1 MFEKWKNILTV
12 GLLSAF
18 VLGFGIWA
26 AVKPADALST
36 SERRP
41 LAQMPELSASSYL
54 SGKFMSGY
62 EDYATHPESPDGAVC
77 VRTEGQQRRLSG
89 RRLRRQAGI
98 SPE

>member
-41 LAQMPELSASSYL
+41 LAPVS
-54 SGKFMSGY
+54 
-62 EDYATHPESPDGAVC
+62 
-77 VRTEGQQRRLSG
+77 
-89 RRLRRQAGI
+89 
-98 SPE
+98 

>member
-1 MFEKWKNILTV
+1 MFEKWKSILTV

-41 LAQMPELSASSYL
+41 LAQMPELSASS
-54 SGKFMSGY
+54 
-62 EDYATHPESPDGAVC
+62 
-77 VRTEGQQRRLSG
+77 
-89 RRLRRQAGI
+89 
-98 SPE
+98 

>member
-41 LAQMPELSASSYL
+41 LAQMPELSANSYL
-54 SGKFMSGY
+54 SGNVPGSS
-62 EDYATHPESPDGAVC
+62 AAVC
-77 VRTEGQQRRLSG
+77 SSRSRSFGGFMVAIRSVS
-89 RRLRRQAGI
+89 A
-98 SPE
+98 

>member
-41 LAQMPELSASSYL
+41 LAAFFFAPLAPKRPGNSPQLSEIL
-54 SGKFMSGY
+54 
-62 EDYATHPESPDGAVC
+62 
-77 VRTEGQQRRLSG
+77 TEKGLAKPSRCAMMRPKRSARRAHFRKRG
-89 RRLRRQAGI
+89 
-98 SPE
+98 